1 MGQFMQVHLIM
12 YNLDIVGELVSWQ
25 KDTVC
30 KSDCTHVFH
39 GCNTELRTVDDVVLV
54 EWEGTIEHFGIEMNP
69 LSQNSEHKVCVDK
82 VSFGFAN
89 EDTHG
94 RRRIISRVRDHSEI
108 TGAEIVDV

>member
-1 MGQFMQVHLIM
+1 
-12 YNLDIVGELVSWQ
+12 
-25 KDTVC
+25 
-30 KSDCTHVFH
+30 
-39 GCNTELRTVDDVVLV
+39 
-54 EWEGTIEHFGIEMNP
+54 MNP

-82 VSFGFAN
+82 VSFGFTN